1 MTGQVAVQKEEKP
14 KPRIYRRGICF
25 RFCFSGEQ
33 LLTFRSLLKALH
45 QSFLKGGYS
54 EDALPLTFSYDGL
67 AMKFF
72 DSGRY
77 KMADVSVSKTDME
90 SYEVVP
96 VSAKVKTADLP
107 VTVHVL
113 ASELLYALA
122 ECDKYSK
129 AEFEV
134 NAVYKCQRKVIEV
147 ERRKPETCPKCGNP
161 TVHNMLLPN
170 QRGPKNNKYKCGWR
184 LPDGSVCNWRGKVR
198 VWKRKESVWS
208 SELDVKESEAVV
220 CVDVGSS
227 RDRFTLNLLDEHHE
241 EVPVPKVDFKAF
253 AKVDLGKFVAKLER
267 LKQKADTVTIEATDE
282 GLTLTGKGETVKAD
296 VEIKKGSDILLAL
309 EAYRDV
315 KASFKTEE
323 LVRILPK
330 IGDVAT
336 LHLASDMPIKTEIAT
351 QLYASQIS
359 FYLAPRITTD

>member
-1 MTGQVAVQKEEKP
+1 MTEQVAVQKEKP
-14 KPRIYRRGICF
+14 KPRVYRRGVAV
-25 RFCFSGEQ
+25 RFSFGGEQ
-33 LLTFRSLLKALH
+33 LLTFRGLLKALH

-67 AMKFF
+67 TMKFF
-72 DSGRY
+72 DSARY
-77 KMADVSVSKTDME
+77 KMADISVSKTDME
-90 SYEVVP
+90 SYEVAP
-96 VSAKVKTADLP
+96 VSARMKTADLP

-134 NAVYKCQRKVIEV
+134 KAVYNCQRKVIEV

-161 TVHNMLLPN
+161 TVHNLLLPN

-184 LPDGSVCNWRGKVR
+184 LPDGSVCKWRGKVR
-198 VWKRKESVWS
+198 VWKRKESVWT
-208 SELDVKESEAVV
+208 SEPSIKESEFIVR
-220 CVDVGSS
+220 VDVGSS
-227 RDRFTLNLLDEHHE
+227 RDRFTLSLLDEHYE
-241 EVPVPKVDFKAF
+241 DVPVPKVDFKVL
-253 AKVDLGKFVAKLER
+253 AKVDLDKFVAKLER
-267 LKQKADTVTIEATDE
+267 IKQKADTVTIEATDE

-296 VEIKKGSDILLAL
+296 VEIKKGSDMLLVL
-309 EAYRDV
+309 DVYRDV

-330 IGDVAT
+330 IGDIAT

-351 QLYASQIS
+351 QLYGSQIT
-359 FYLAPRITTD
+359 FWLAPTITTD